1 MTPAEKVCAYL
12 RDREPLA
19 CSMGE
24 DGGACTDCKLAHP
37 LADVV
42 KAGSWCA
49 TFAPRAAQA
58 EFDEAIRRAAEVCG

>member
-1 MTPAEKVCAYL
+1 MTPAEKVVAALRAMEDPCQCAGCSAA
-12 RDREPLA
+12 RDRYNA
-19 CSMGE
+19 
-24 DGGACTDCKLAHP
+24 